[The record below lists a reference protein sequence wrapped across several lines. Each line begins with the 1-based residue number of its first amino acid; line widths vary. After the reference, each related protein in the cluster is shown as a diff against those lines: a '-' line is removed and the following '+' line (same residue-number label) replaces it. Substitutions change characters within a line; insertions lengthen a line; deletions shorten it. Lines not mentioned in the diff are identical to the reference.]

1 MYTYTQDQL
10 EGWKKKFGDGNV
22 FEVAVEDKKVILHK
36 PSRRDLSYA
45 MAGSNQAKDSV
56 KFSEILLNQCWIEG
70 DEEIRQNDDYFL
82 AVVPVLGALAET
94 KEAEIKKL

>member
-10 EGWKKKFGDGNV
+10 EGWKKKFVDGKV

-70 DEEIRQNDDYFL
+70 DEEIKENDDYFL

>member
-45 MAGSNQAKDSV
+45 MAGSTQAKDSV
-56 KFSEILLNQCWIEG
+56 KFSEILLNQCWIDG
-70 DEEIRQNDDYFL
+70 DEEIKVNDDYFL

>member
-36 PSRRDLSYA
+36 PSRRDISYA

-56 KFSEILLNQCWIEG
+56 KFSEILLNQCWIDG
-70 DEEIRQNDDYFL
+70 DEEIKENDDYFL

>member
-22 FEVAVEDKKVILHK
+22 FEVAVEDKKVILHN
-36 PSRRDLSYA
+36 PSRRDISYA

-56 KFSEILLNQCWIEG
+56 KFSEILLNQCWIDG
-70 DEEIRQNDDYFL
+70 DEEIKENDDYFL